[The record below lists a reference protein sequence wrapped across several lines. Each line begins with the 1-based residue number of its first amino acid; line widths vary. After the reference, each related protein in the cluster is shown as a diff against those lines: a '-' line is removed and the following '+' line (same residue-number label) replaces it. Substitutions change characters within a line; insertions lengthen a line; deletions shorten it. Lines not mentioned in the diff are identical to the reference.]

1 MGQKKKLNILV
12 ILIILIFVL
21 ILLAGFAYI
30 YLATDLLKSNKE
42 LFFKYATQIANSEDG
57 FIDNNL
63 QQYFGKKQVS
73 PYTNNGIF
81 SVNITSDNQQEKYN
95 NANNFNISFS
105 GEVDKAN
112 SKNSQNI
119 QLNYSDSVNF
129 PISYKRINNT
139 IGLQTDYVGNK
150 FIAVETDKLTDVLGN
165 ITAPIEKATS
175 STSTLQEITES
186 QLSED
191 EINHIKN
198 TYIAS
203 IKQQLSDEK
212 FSKIEES
219 DLKGYKLTITGE
231 EIKNIFINLLE
242 TFKNDQTMLNKI
254 NEYLS
259 TEGNGTTI
267 TTTDIDDLITDITN
281 NYDEISEEQ
290 IEITVYSKSGKIAK
304 ILIGTQEGKIS
315 IEKSEENSQ
324 QKLNITY
331 ENDFAKISLGANF
344 EGLTDMQSV
353 KENYTIDLQNKGESG
368 VKYQFVYQINNE
380 VNFTDNINIEEFTTD
395 NTMILNNYEEEQV
408 SNFLQAVVQRIVE
421 VNKQQ
426 MEELGLEESEN
437 PIQYLFEPINLFDT
451 EILDQASTAMSET
464 EINTFNSKFDVYTGT
479 TQSPQTVK
487 GLLST
492 IELNN
497 QSEDQ
502 DCKITEI
509 NFCGE
514 EYEASEQNIAFI
526 KEDINLEKTYRIEF
540 EKDQDTGVIYRAVI
554 NER

>member
-1 MGQKKKLNILV
+1 MGKKKKLNILV
-12 ILIILIFVL
+12 ILIIFVFIL
-21 ILLAGFAYI
+21 ILVAGFAYI

-129 PISYKRINNT
+129 PISYKRIDNT

-150 FIAVETDKLTDVLGN
+150 FIAVETDKLNDVLGN
-165 ITAPIEKATS
+165 ITAPIENATS
-175 STSTLQEITES
+175 STSTLQQITES

-212 FSKIEES
+212 FSKIEEA

-437 PIQYLFEPINLFDT
+437 PIQYLFEPINLFDAG
-451 EILDQASTAMSET
+451 ILDQASTAMSET

-502 DCKITEI
+502 ECKITEI

-540 EKDQDTGVIYRAVI
+540 EKEQDTGVIYRVVI

>member
-1 MGQKKKLNILV
+1 MGKKKKLNILV
-12 ILIILIFVL
+12 ILIIFVFIL
-21 ILLAGFAYI
+21 ILVAGFAYI

-63 QQYFGKKQVS
+63 QQYFAKKQAS
-73 PYTNNGIF
+73 PYTDNGIF

-129 PISYKRINNT
+129 PISYKRIDNT

-150 FIAVETDKLTDVLGN
+150 FIAVETDKLNDVLGN
-165 ITAPIEKATS
+165 ITAPIENATS
-175 STSTLQEITES
+175 STSTLQQITES

-212 FSKIEES
+212 FSKIEEA

-502 DCKITEI
+502 ECKITEI

-540 EKDQDTGVIYRAVI
+540 EKEQDTGLIYRVVI

>member
-63 QQYFGKKQVS
+63 QQYFAKKQAS
-73 PYTNNGIF
+73 PYTDNGIF

-129 PISYKRINNT
+129 PISYKRIDNT

-150 FIAVETDKLTDVLGN
+150 FIAVETDKLNDVLGN
-165 ITAPIEKATS
+165 ITAPIENATS
-175 STSTLQEITES
+175 STSTLQQITES

-212 FSKIEES
+212 FSKIEEA

-502 DCKITEI
+502 ECKITEI

-540 EKDQDTGVIYRAVI
+540 EKEQDTGLIYRVVI

>member
-1 MGQKKKLNILV
+1 MGKKKKLNILV
-12 ILIILIFVL
+12 ILIIFVFIL
-21 ILLAGFAYI
+21 ILVAGFAYI

-63 QQYFGKKQVS
+63 QQYFAKKQAS
-73 PYTNNGIF
+73 PYTDNGIF

-212 FSKIEES
+212 FSKIEEA

-290 IEITVYSKSGKIAK
+290 IEITVYSRSGKIAK
-304 ILIGTQEGKIS
+304 LLIGTQEGQIS

-437 PIQYLFEPINLFDT
+437 PIQYLFEPINLFDAG
-451 EILDQASTAMSET
+451 ILDQASTAMSET

-502 DCKITEI
+502 ECKITEI

-540 EKDQDTGVIYRAVI
+540 EKEQDTGVIYRVVI